1 MEFTQILGINLGK
14 SQLFLV
20 DNVENMKEL
29 DFEVGCKVGSLPSTY
44 LGMPLG
50 AHFKFVAIWDGVE
63 EKFLKRLAM

>member
-1 MEFTQILGINLGK
+1 M
-14 SQLFLV
+14 